1 MGYQGT
7 GPVLTGTL
15 SRGVRDT
22 GEKMERAPRR
32 TENGRKFRKL
42 APRDAKQVGKDDRTQ
57 EPDKTRGRGTPGTK
71 RDGDKA
77 HATQTRR
84 HRKLKGTEGRQKLG

>member
-57 EPDKTRGRGTPGTK
+57 EPDKTRGRGTPGTVESVTGTK
-71 RDGDKA
+71 LTQHRRDDTGS
-77 HATQTRR
+77 
-84 HRKLKGTEGRQKLG
+84 